1 MGGARI
7 FKSIVRSIT
16 KAAPQP
22 AAAATPVAAPAMA
35 AAQTESTNMT
45 KKATLSGG
53 GYGGD
58 TILSSAKGDES
69 EANISKTILGGGKKK
84 NIKS

>member
-1 MGGARI
+1 MGGVVRLW
-7 FKSIVRSIT
+7 KSFGTSAGAI
-16 KAAPQP
+16 KP
-22 AAAATPVAAPAMA
+22 APVAAPV
-35 AAQTESTNMT
+35 AAQTESTNMI

-58 TILSSAKGDES
+58 TILSSAKGDET

>member
-1 MGGARI
+1 MGGVVKI
-7 FKSIVRSIT
+7 WKSLGLSAGAIKPAQAV
-16 KAAPQP
+16 AA
-22 AAAATPVAAPAMA
+22 PVAAPV